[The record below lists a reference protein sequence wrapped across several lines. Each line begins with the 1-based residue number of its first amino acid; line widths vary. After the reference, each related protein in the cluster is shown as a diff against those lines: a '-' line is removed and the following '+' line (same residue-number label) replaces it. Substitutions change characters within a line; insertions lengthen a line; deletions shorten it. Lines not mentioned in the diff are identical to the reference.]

1 MVLDTSNN
9 TLCHTSKSSALCQFS
24 LWSLANLVPCLFV
37 GNFHSRILQISK
49 LMQDIPA
56 DAAHTPENRKPVP
69 EDAEALLASAEPA
82 PVPSPTTPVPAMRRL
97 SGSVLFASDPE
108 SEEMPSAAKLAKTA
122 AKSTAKPSSA
132 ASSKTEPKQM
142 KRPAAAL
149 LPPAKK
155 PAVAD
160 NVATSGEDAE
170 EEAPTNDEEAPVW
183 KAPYVEIARK
193 ALI

>member
-1 MVLDTSNN
+1 MVIS
-9 TLCHTSKSSALCQFS
+9 QFS
-24 LWSLANLVPCLFV
+24 SMLIRRKFSFSNPP
-37 GNFHSRILQISK
+37 K

-56 DAAHTPENRKPVP
+56 DAGHTPENRKPVP

-108 SEEMPSAAKLAKTA
+108 SEEMPSMKKPAAKLAKTA

-160 NVATSGEDAE
+160 KVATSGEDAE